1 MSNVASPRTLAEE
14 MERRVAPAGQV
25 AAWWLGGSG
34 LALKTSAGT
43 TLLIDPYLS
52 DSVRAIFGLE
62 REFPPPLAPEEVR
75 ADLVICTHWHED
87 HLDPGTI
94 PVIARHSPET
104 RFLMPPSA
112 MSRAAGWGVPPS
124 RITLLSPGGVAEVKE
139 VRISHVPARH
149 DPGIPGWQAPDA
161 MGVVLEADGVTIYN
175 SGDTEYDQRLRRLPF
190 PKVDAAFVCIN
201 GVTGNMNAHEAA
213 LLVHQQGA
221 GTVVPVHHRLWA
233 RNDYPEATLDPNL
246 FAETYQRLGG
256 TGRVVLPEI
265 GGEILLPG

>member
-1 MSNVASPRTLAEE
+1 MSNVASTGTLAETI
-14 MERRVAPAGQV
+14 ERRSVPPGQV

-34 LALKTSAGT
+34 LALKTASGAT
-43 TLLIDPYLS
+43 VFIDPYLS

-62 REFPPPLAPEEVR
+62 RDFPPPLAPEEVR

-94 PVIARHSPET
+94 PLIARHSSET
-104 RFLMPPSA
+104 QFLMPPSA
-112 MSRAAGWGVPPS
+112 MSRAAGWGVSPK
-124 RITLLSPGGVAEVKE
+124 RITLFSPGEVTEVKG
-139 VRISHVPARH
+139 VRISHVLARH

-161 MGVVLEADGVTIYN
+161 MGVVLEADGITIYN
-175 SGDTEYDQRLRRLPF
+175 SGDTEYDARLRRLPF

-201 GVTGNMNAHEAA
+201 GVTGNMNALEAA

-221 GTVVPVHHRLWA
+221 RIVVPVHHRLWA

-246 FAETYQRLGG
+246 FAETYRRLGG
-256 TGRVVLPEI
+256 AGRVVLPEI
-265 GGEILLPG
+265 GGEILLSG